1 MRRYFIIVVILS
13 LFILTVKSERDD
25 EISST
30 GKFFYAQVKFNAAS
44 DNQVND

>member
-1 MRRYFIIVVILS
+1 MGRYFIIVVFLS
-13 LFILTVKSERDD
+13 LFFLTVKSERDD

-30 GKFFYAQVKFNAAS
+30 GKFFYAQVKFSAVS